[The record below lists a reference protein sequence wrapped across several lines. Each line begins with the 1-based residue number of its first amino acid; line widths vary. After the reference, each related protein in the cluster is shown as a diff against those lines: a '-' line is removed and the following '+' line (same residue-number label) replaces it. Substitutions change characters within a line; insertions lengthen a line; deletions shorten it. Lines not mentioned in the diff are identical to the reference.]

1 MVSVAAFFGRSLEPL
16 FQAEGGTRRSM
27 GHQHAVREG
36 SRRAP
41 KRDFVVSRPH
51 RFVVA
56 TLRIGKVHDVNATDA
71 RKIAAL

>member
-1 MVSVAAFFGRSLEPL
+1 
-16 FQAEGGTRRSM
+16 M

-41 KRDFVVSRPH
+41 KRDFVRLVSRPH